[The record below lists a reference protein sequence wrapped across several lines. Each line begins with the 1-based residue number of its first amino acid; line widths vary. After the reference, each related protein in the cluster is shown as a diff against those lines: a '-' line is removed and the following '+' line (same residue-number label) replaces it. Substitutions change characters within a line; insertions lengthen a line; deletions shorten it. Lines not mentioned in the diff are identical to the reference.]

1 MSKETSKPPRTK
13 EELAKFWKDHYE
25 QMDSI
30 YPVKSFE
37 IQGKNEETLTFYC
50 RNDYKE
56 DPQFLCYDLIDAEY
70 QEAVEEQKKHNLL
83 GEERNED
90 NDINETFESK
100 AFIDINTEEK
110 WVNFGVEWDYMR
122 NGYGRAIY
130 DNYIHILEMLGI
142 PDPEQYQL
150 RIYGNP
156 DHDFFKRMQTEKLA
170 AKASG
175 KPDKEKA
182 SQLLTEFS
190 NYPHTM
196 KFSELNT
203 IIQYAIDANIPTSKI
218 TKAINDNGF
227 NIFYTTINRT
237 PYFEKEDVDQFKSF
251 GITGLKP
258 TAMHRHF
265 MRNRDFGFIKLLDDI
280 DMQDATKEF
289 RKVFEE
295 VKTQHEKEKKEK
307 KEKAQHK
314 KGNDYNDTYQTIEKY
329 GVAEHILLN
338 WHHFGLLLKNVDPN
352 IQDIVKKGAISM
364 FGEFDPEHER
374 EWNGCDIDYES
385 SQTFKMLK
393 EAELMDKDTYIAL
406 YQKALNRNYSLN
418 KFDKAIGRFINKEER
433 KKAREEI
440 LRNAFYPSP
449 KGDWQ
454 KSSIQGKPYK
464 ISRITIPKKVS
475 KTGNVRDLL
484 KQEIL
489 KQGIAKRTKI
499 RTDMTGRDKK
509 GKPIVVDN
517 LKDWLFG
524 VPGAHGNLQMEGS
537 STVIL
542 PPQTPDFAV
551 RLIED
556 TFRDIEYPNSEG
568 R

>member
-1 MSKETSKPPRTK
+1 MSKEMSKPKMTK
-13 EELAKFWKDHYE
+13 EELAKLWKEYYDLV
-25 QMDSI
+25 STI
-30 YPVKSFE
+30 YPVESFE
-37 IQGKNEETLTFYC
+37 IPGKNGESLSFYC
-50 RNDYKE
+50 GNAYKDE
-56 DPQFLCYDLIDAEY
+56 PTFMSYFLKDPTY
-70 QEAVEEQKKHNLL
+70 QKAYEEQKSMDLL
-83 GEERNED
+83 GEERNKD
-90 NDINETFESK
+90 NDKNETFESK
-100 AFIDINTEEK
+100 AFICIDKEEK
-110 WVNFGVEWDYMR
+110 WFNFGVEWDYMR

-142 PDPEQYQL
+142 PNPEEYQL

-156 DHDFFKRMQTEKLA
+156 DHDFFKRMQTEKLVS
-170 AKASG
+170 KASG

-190 NYPHTM
+190 KYPHTM
-196 KFSELNT
+196 RFSELNT
-203 IIQYAIDANIPTSKI
+203 IIQYAIDANIPTPKI
-218 TKAINDNGF
+218 TQAINDNGF
-227 NIFYTTINRT
+227 NIAYDTIRST
-237 PYFEKEDVDQFKSF
+237 PYFEEEDFEKFKSF

-258 TAMHRHF
+258 TSMHRHF
-265 MRNRDFGFIKLLDDI
+265 MRNRGFGFIKLLDDI
-280 DMQDATKEF
+280 DTQDATREF

-307 KEKAQHK
+307 EQHK
-314 KGNDYNDTYQTIEKY
+314 KGNDFNYTYQTIEKY
-329 GVAEHILLN
+329 GVAEHIALN
-338 WHHFGLLLKNVDPN
+338 WEHFGLLLKNVDPN
-352 IQDIVKKGAISM
+352 IQAIVKKGTISK

-385 SQTFKMLK
+385 SQTFKMLR

-433 KKAREEI
+433 KKAKEEI

-449 KGDWQ
+449 KGNWQ

-464 ISRITIPKKVS
+464 ISRITIPKKVA

-489 KQGIAKRTKI
+489 KQCIAKRTKI
-499 RTDMTGRDKK
+499 RTDMTGRDKN
-509 GKPIVVDN
+509 GKPILVDN

-524 VPGAHGNLQMEGS
+524 VPGAHGNLQMEGA

>member
-1 MSKETSKPPRTK
+1 MVST
-13 EELAKFWKDHYE
+13 
-25 QMDSI
+25 I
-30 YPVKSFE
+30 YPVESFE
-37 IQGKNEETLTFYC
+37 ILGKNGESLSFYHGNAHRHEPTFIFYFL
-50 RNDYKE
+50 K
-56 DPQFLCYDLIDAEY
+56 DPAY
-70 QEAVEEQKKHNLL
+70 QKAYEEQKSMDLL

-100 AFIDINTEEK
+100 AFISIDKEEK
-110 WVNFGVEWDYMR
+110 WFNFGVEWDYMR

-130 DNYIHILEMLGI
+130 DNYLHILKMLGI
-142 PDPEQYQL
+142 PDSEQYQL

-156 DHDFFKRMQTEKLA
+156 DHDFFKRMQTEKLVS
-170 AKASG
+170 KASG

-182 SQLLTEFS
+182 FQLLTEFS
-190 NYPHTM
+190 KYPHTM
-196 KFSELNT
+196 RFSELNT
-203 IIQYAIDANIPTSKI
+203 IIQYALDSNIPTSEI

-227 NIFYTTINRT
+227 NIAYDTTRST
-237 PYFEKEDVDQFKSF
+237 PDFEEGDFEKFKSF

-258 TAMHRHF
+258 TSMHRHF
-265 MRNRDFGFIKLLDDI
+265 MKNRGFGFIKLLDDI
-280 DMQDATKEF
+280 DMQDATREF

-295 VKTQHEKEKKEK
+295 VKAQHEKAKND
-307 KEKAQHK
+307 
-314 KGNDYNDTYQTIEKY
+314 GNSTHQTIEKY
-329 GVAEHILLN
+329 GVAEHIALN
-338 WHHFGLLLKNVDPN
+338 WEHFGLLLKNVDPN
-352 IQDIVKKGAISM
+352 IQAIVKKGAISM

-385 SQTFKMLK
+385 SQTFKMLR
-393 EAELMDKDTYIAL
+393 EADLMDKDTYIAL

-418 KFDKAIGRFINKEER
+418 KFDKAIGRFIDKEER
-433 KKAREEI
+433 KKAKEEI

-499 RTDMTGRDKK
+499 RTDMIGRDKN

-524 VPGAHGNLQMEGS
+524 VPGAYGNLQMEGA

>member
-1 MSKETSKPPRTK
+1 MSRKTSKPKMTK
-13 EELAKFWKDHYE
+13 EELAKFWKDYYD

-37 IQGKNEETLTFYC
+37 IQDKNGEILTFYL
-50 RNDYKE
+50 DKPYISESPSFSFSLK
-56 DPQFLCYDLIDAEY
+56 DTEY
-70 QEAVEEQKKHNLL
+70 QKAFEQQKRLDLL
-83 GEERNED
+83 GVERDEE

-100 AFIDINTEEK
+100 AFIDINKEEK
-110 WVNFGVEWDYMR
+110 WVNFGVEWEHMR

-130 DNYIHILEMLGI
+130 DNYLHILEMLGI
-142 PDPEQYQL
+142 PDSEQYQL

-156 DHDFFKRMQTEKLA
+156 DHDFFKRMQTEKLVS
-170 AKASG
+170 KASG

-182 SQLLTEFS
+182 FQLLTEFS
-190 NYPHTM
+190 KYPYTM
-196 KFSELNT
+196 RFSELNT
-203 IIQYAIDANIPTSKI
+203 IIQYALDANIPTSEI

-227 NIFYTTINRT
+227 NIFYNTINRT
-237 PYFEKEDVDQFKSF
+237 PYFEEDDFEKFKSF

-258 TAMHRHF
+258 TSMHRHF
-265 MRNRDFGFIKLLDDI
+265 MKNRGFGFIKLLDDI
-280 DMQDATKEF
+280 DMQDATREF

-295 VKTQHEKEKKEK
+295 VKAQHEKAKNNGISI
-307 KEKAQHK
+307 H
-314 KGNDYNDTYQTIEKY
+314 QTIEKY
-329 GVAEHILLN
+329 GVAEHIALN
-338 WHHFGLLLKNVDPN
+338 WEHFGLLLKNVNPN
-352 IQDIVKKGAISM
+352 IQAIVKKGAISK

-385 SQTFKMLK
+385 SQTFKMLR
-393 EAELMDKDTYIAL
+393 ESDLMDKDTYIAL

-418 KFDKAIGRFINKEER
+418 KFDKAIGRFIDKEER
-433 KKAREEI
+433 KKAKEEI

-499 RTDMTGRDKK
+499 RTDMTGRDKN

-524 VPGAHGNLQMEGS
+524 VPGAHGNLQMEGTS
-537 STVIL
+537 AVIL

-551 RLIED
+551 KLIED
-556 TFRDIEYPNSEG
+556 TFIGIEYPKSDG